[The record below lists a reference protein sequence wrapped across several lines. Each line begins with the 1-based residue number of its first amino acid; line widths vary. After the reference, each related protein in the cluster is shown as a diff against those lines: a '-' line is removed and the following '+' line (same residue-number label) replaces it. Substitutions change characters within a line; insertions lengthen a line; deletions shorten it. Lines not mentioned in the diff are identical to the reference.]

1 MGKTL
6 QPEEKR
12 NKQTIFQLI
21 SQKNQLTF
29 FGRKYWTKNKTNY
42 NSGSSKTKKGAK
54 KKNDSHRFAYNEND
68 YDYANAVNI
77 DNFSTFSFK

>member
-21 SQKNQLTF
+21 SQKNQPTF
-29 FGRKYWTKNKTNY
+29 FGRKYWTKTRPTIILGQVKN
-42 NSGSSKTKKGAK
+42 KKGAR
-54 KKNDSHRFAYNEND
+54 KKNYSHRFAYNEND

-77 DNFSTFSFK
+77 DNFSTFIFK